1 MKFNEKLV
9 MLRKQHNLSQEQVAE
24 KLGVARQT
32 ISKWE
37 LGETT
42 PEMDKLILIS
52 EIYNITL
59 DELVKEE
66 NEVKVV
72 NDPNNTNSQ
81 KLAGM
86 MIKILKGIGI
96 FILIFAILYVALIV
110 AGLIAFNRVETNTA
124 VRTTVIQTE
133 EFSNNLEKY
142 YTKTFVG

>member
-42 PEMDKLILIS
+42 PEMDKLIVIS
-52 EIYNITL
+52 KLYNITL
-59 DELVKEE
+59 DELMKEE
-66 NEVKVV
+66 NEGKVV
-72 NDPNNTNSQ
+72 NDLNNTNSQ

-86 MIKILKGIGI
+86 TIKILKGIGI
-96 FILIFAILYVALIV
+96 FILIVAILYVFLMIIGFV
-110 AGLIAFNRVETNTA
+110 AFNKVETNSDSK
-124 VRTTVIQTE
+124 TTVIQTQE
-133 EFSNNLEKY
+133 EVVENYEE
-142 YTKTFVG
+142 

>member
-66 NEVKVV
+66 SEVKVV

-142 YTKTFVG
+142 

>member
-1 MKFNEKLV
+1 MKFNEKLI

-42 PEMDKLILIS
+42 PEMDKLIIMS
-52 EIYNITL
+52 ELYNITL
-59 DELVKEE
+59 DELMKEE
-66 NEVKVV
+66 NEGKVV

-86 MIKILKGIGI
+86 TIKILKGIGI
-96 FILIFAILYVALIV
+96 FILIVAILYVLLMIIGFV
-110 AGLIAFNRVETNTA
+110 AFNKVETDSDSKTTA
-124 VRTTVIQTE
+124 IQTQE
-133 EFSNNLEKY
+133 EVENYEE
-142 YTKTFVG
+142 

>member
-1 MKFNEKLV
+1 MKFNEKLI

-42 PEMDKLILIS
+42 PEMDKLIIMS
-52 EIYNITL
+52 ELYNITL
-59 DELVKEE
+59 DELMKEE
-66 NEVKVV
+66 NEGKVV

-86 MIKILKGIGI
+86 TIKILKGIGI
-96 FILIFAILYVALIV
+96 FILIVAILYVFLMIIGFV
-110 AGLIAFNRVETNTA
+110 AFNKVETYSDSN
-124 VRTTVIQTE
+124 TTVIQTQE
-133 EFSNNLEKY
+133 EVVENYEE
-142 YTKTFVG
+142 

>member
-42 PEMDKLILIS
+42 PEMDKLIIMS
-52 EIYNITL
+52 ELYNITL
-59 DELVKEE
+59 DELMKEE
-66 NEVKVV
+66 NEGKVV

-86 MIKILKGIGI
+86 TIKILKGIGI
-96 FILIFAILYVALIV
+96 FILIVAILYVFLMIIGFV
-110 AGLIAFNRVETNTA
+110 AFNKVETNSDSK
-124 VRTTVIQTE
+124 TTVIQTQE
-133 EFSNNLEKY
+133 EVVENYEE
-142 YTKTFVG
+142 

>member
-24 KLGVARQT
+24 KLKVARQT

-42 PEMDKLILIS
+42 PEMDKLIMMS

-59 DELVKEE
+59 DELMKEE
-66 NEVKVV
+66 NEGKVV

-86 MIKILKGIGI
+86 TIKILKGIGI
-96 FILIFAILYVALIV
+96 FLLISVILYIAFIV
-110 AGLIAFNRVETNTA
+110 IGLIAFNRMKTDIDSKI
-124 VRTTVIQTE
+124 TVIQTE
-133 EFSNNLEKY
+133 EIVENYEE
-142 YTKTFVG
+142 

>member
-42 PEMDKLILIS
+42 PEMDKLIIIS
-52 EIYNITL
+52 ELYNITL
-59 DELVKEE
+59 DELMKEE
-66 NEVKVV
+66 NEGKVV
-72 NDPNNTNSQ
+72 NDLNNTNSQ

-86 MIKILKGIGI
+86 TIKILKGIGI
-96 FILIFAILYVALIV
+96 FILIVAILYVLLMII
-110 AGLIAFNRVETNTA
+110 GFIAFNKVETDSDSK
-124 VRTTVIQTE
+124 TTVIQTQE
-133 EFSNNLEKY
+133 EVENNEE
-142 YTKTFVG
+142 

>member
-42 PEMDKLILIS
+42 PEMDKLIIMS
-52 EIYNITL
+52 ELYNITL
-59 DELVKEE
+59 DELMKEE
-66 NEVKVV
+66 NEGKVV

-86 MIKILKGIGI
+86 TIKILKGIGI
-96 FILIFAILYVALIV
+96 FILIVAILYVFLMIIGFV
-110 AGLIAFNRVETNTA
+110 AFNKVETDSDSK
-124 VRTTVIQTE
+124 TTVIQTQE
-133 EFSNNLEKY
+133 EVVENYEE
-142 YTKTFVG
+142 

>member
-1 MKFNEKLV
+1 MKSNEKLI

-42 PEMDKLILIS
+42 PEMDKLIIMS
-52 EIYNITL
+52 ELYNITL
-59 DELVKEE
+59 DELMKEE
-66 NEVKVV
+66 NEGKVV

-86 MIKILKGIGI
+86 TIKILKGIGI
-96 FILIFAILYVALIV
+96 FILIVAILYVFLMIIGFV
-110 AGLIAFNRVETNTA
+110 AFNKVETNSDSK
-124 VRTTVIQTE
+124 TTVIQTQE
-133 EFSNNLEKY
+133 EVVENYEE
-142 YTKTFVG
+142 

>member
-42 PEMDKLILIS
+42 PEMDKLIVIS
-52 EIYNITL
+52 KLYNITL
-59 DELVKEE
+59 DELMKEE
-66 NEVKVV
+66 NEGKVV
-72 NDPNNTNSQ
+72 NDLNNTNSQ

-86 MIKILKGIGI
+86 TIKILKGIGI
-96 FILIFAILYVALIV
+96 FILIVAILYVLLMIIGFV
-110 AGLIAFNRVETNTA
+110 AFNKVETDSDSKTTA
-124 VRTTVIQTE
+124 IQTQE
-133 EFSNNLEKY
+133 EVENYEE
-142 YTKTFVG
+142 